1 MTFSIV
7 FFVSIES
14 DARDRARNMRCG
26 SISAVGTSMGEARN
40 VGRSTVDVGM
50 ARIRLELWG

>member
-7 FFVSIES
+7 FFVSIKS
-14 DARDRARNMRCG
+14 DARNRARNTRCG
-26 SISAVGTSMGEARN
+26 SISAVGTSRGKARN

-50 ARIRLELWG
+50 ARIRLELCG